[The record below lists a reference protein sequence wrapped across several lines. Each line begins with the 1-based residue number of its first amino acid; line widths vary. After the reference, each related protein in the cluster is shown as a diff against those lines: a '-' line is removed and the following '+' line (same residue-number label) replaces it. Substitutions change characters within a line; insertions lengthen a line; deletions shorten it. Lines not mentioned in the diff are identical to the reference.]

1 MPAPVC
7 LVFFGFPPDAAG
19 AAARTVQLTPT
30 EVCAIAQRT
39 FNQEEVQL
47 VVKEVRLGDF
57 PCSGT
62 LKGVCLCSGPLR
74 FVASVSRSLRRAR
87 ALPSGGPTGNWHA
100 HCHQHRTET
109 ILTIAG
115 RECTCNG
122 MGGRN

>member
-30 EVCAIAQRT
+30 EVFAIAQRT

-62 LKGVCLCSGPLR
+62 LR